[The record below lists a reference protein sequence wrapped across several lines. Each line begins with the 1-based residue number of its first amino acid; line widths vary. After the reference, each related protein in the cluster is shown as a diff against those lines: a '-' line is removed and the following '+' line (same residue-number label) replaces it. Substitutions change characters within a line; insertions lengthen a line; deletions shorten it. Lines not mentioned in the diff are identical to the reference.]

1 MSLSIKMYRLIG
13 SLIGNVNLQA
23 VLGDFVGG
31 IVNGTY
37 EKLSTESADWG
48 NDIRDDAVFKFA
60 LLMVRT
66 TTHNAKEGFHRER
79 VLGVAD
85 NIFSFKMIST
95 NLNHHNWH

>member
-37 EKLSTESADWG
+37 EKLSTESAD
-48 NDIRDDAVFKFA
+48 
-60 LLMVRT
+60 
-66 TTHNAKEGFHRER
+66 
-79 VLGVAD
+79 
-85 NIFSFKMIST
+85 
-95 NLNHHNWH
+95 